1 MLQVNPETPLA
12 KTLLTLIRTL
22 DRVTKK
28 LDIPYFI
35 IGATARDILMEHVY
49 HLRQREQ
56 QETWISP

>member
-28 LDIPYFI
+28 LDVPYFI
-35 IGATARDILMEHVY
+35 IGATARDILMEHV
-49 HLRQREQ
+49 
-56 QETWISP
+56 

>member
-12 KTLLTLIRTL
+12 KALLTLIRTL
-22 DRVTKK
+22 NRVTKK

-49 HLRQREQ
+49 ALEQREQ
-56 QETWISP
+56 RGTWISP